1 MKLREQTC
9 FLTAILS
16 LRSFF
21 GLRATNVKEQRTGA
35 SVAALRKNFIFSTHT
50 GSDSSSLIR
59 SCVGTA
65 SGGVRDHSASIVFG
79 AKQNIISV
87 IRLNRVKL
95 RPWYVFTCFF
105 SWLRSCNRDL
115 TLSFKPQTGVK
126 ENQAPAADQTSGC
139 KHDSRAAG
147 CEVEEMKRRV
157 QVQMNPRL
165 RFPQWIKPA
174 LITVMV
180 F

>member
-35 SVAALRKNFIFSTHT
+35 SVAALRKNFIFSPHT

-65 SGGVRDHSASIVFG
+65 SGGVRDQSASIVFR

-95 RPWYVFTCFF
+95 RP
-105 SWLRSCNRDL
+105 
-115 TLSFKPQTGVK
+115 
-126 ENQAPAADQTSGC
+126 
-139 KHDSRAAG
+139 
-147 CEVEEMKRRV
+147 
-157 QVQMNPRL
+157 
-165 RFPQWIKPA
+165 
-174 LITVMV
+174 
-180 F
+180 